1 MSQFSLTQ
9 VIPDIPTVNVVDIGA
24 MSWGAGEEPY
34 APLLRLDKA
43 KVIGFEPNKEEC
55 EKLRGLHSK
64 THAFYPYFIGDGGAA
79 IYHETNF
86 AMTGSLYPPNTKLA
100 STVPQSPR
108 INGAPEKA
116 PGRDATAG

>member
-55 EKLRGLHSK
+55 E
-64 THAFYPYFIGDGGAA
+64 
-79 IYHETNF
+79 
-86 AMTGSLYPPNTKLA
+86 
-100 STVPQSPR
+100 
-108 INGAPEKA
+108 
-116 PGRDATAG
+116 